1 MGPAAKAKSR
11 AAKAKSSVGKSRA
24 VKAKSRAAKAKTP
37 AAKAKSRVAKA
48 KSRAAKA
55 KSPSEVPVAK
65 AKSRAA
71 KAKSSVGEVAKRP
84 AAKAKSCD
92 VFKLG
97 SVFMTGGD
105 LYITVVLPN
114 CRLIGLYVKPTDDI
128 AVVKAKLQAK
138 LQTHEDFSLCI
149 GGHRLVSGSVQDLDL
164 HAGMIMT
171 MHVDGKFVIYV
182 DDGGGNRQLA
192 LLVDAGTSIS
202 QVKDMIEEAIG
213 IGKVRLHLSGTSI
226 CRGGPLSEFDNI
238 GSLQLKDGDVIC
250 LRVSDDRFGAPAT
263 PEQLNRES
271 RIEQARIEHI
281 SGHEFCGFFR
291 R

>member
-84 AAKAKSCD
+84 AAKAKSS
-92 VFKLG
+92 G
-97 SVFMTGGD
+97 TGGD
-105 LYITVVLPN
+105 LYMTVVLPN

-213 IGKVRLHLSGTSI
+213 IWKVRLHLSGTSI

-250 LRVSDDRFGAPAT
+250 LRVSDDTFGAPAT

-271 RIEQARIEHI
+271 RIEQARIEQC
-281 SGHEFCGFFR
+281 SGHECGRYCCGFSR
-291 R
+291 DD